1 MAFPVLNPHG
11 LSLDGGRKARGT
23 IHLSSRN
30 RHALL
35 ASGRVESSSVFSL
48 SVVQDTTRCAMAT
61 GALQPIETQTTLLD
75 DGGVRFV
82 VRAVSSL
89 VRKDEAR
96 HAAAVA
102 DPLGDYEPDLF
113 VADLGPSHY
122 VLLNR
127 FPVVAGHV
135 LLVTRRFER
144 QERLLAVEDF
154 EALAACLADVDGLGF
169 YNAGVEAGASQ
180 PRKHLQLVP
189 LPLSAETPDEVPM
202 ERLLIG
208 GHRLAFKHGFAR
220 IAPHATAGALHAL
233 YRDLLGH
240 CGISAVATA
249 EGELQSAPYNLL
261 VRRNW
266 MLVVARTCECFETI
280 SVNALGFAGSLFVR
294 TQKEL
299 ERVRAIGPMRVLVAV
314 AVTPDV
320 AGGP

>member
-1 MAFPVLNPHG
+1 MSS
-11 LSLDGGRKARGT
+11 LSLVENA
-23 IHLSSRN
+23 SR
-30 RHALL
+30 RAL
-35 ASGRVESSSVFSL
+35 
-48 SVVQDTTRCAMAT
+48 AT

-82 VRAVSSL
+82 VRVVSSL
-89 VRKDEAR
+89 ARKDKTR
-96 HAAAVA
+96 QAAAVA

-122 VLLNR
+122 VLLNK
-127 FPVVAGHV
+127 FPVLAGHV

-154 EALAACLADVDGLGF
+154 EALTACLGDVDYLGF

-189 LPLSAETPDEVPM
+189 LPLAAGCPEQVPM

-208 GHRLAFKHGFAR
+208 GHRLAFKHEFAR
-220 IAPHATAGALHAL
+220 IAPNATAAALHAL
-233 YRDLLGH
+233 YCELLRR

-249 EGELQSAPYNLL
+249 EGDLQSGPYNLL

-266 MLVVARTCECFETI
+266 MLLVARSRECFETI
-280 SVNALGFAGSLFVR
+280 SVNALGFAGSFFVR
-294 TQKEL
+294 TPDEL
-299 ERVRAIGPMRVLVAV
+299 ERVRAIGPMRVLQAV
-314 AVTPDV
+314 AVPQDAAPSRDPV
-320 AGGP
+320 LHA